1 MADITNKEKNSKPKV
16 PNNKNK
22 VPKKNV
28 KKKKHP
34 ILRFFKIF
42 FVTLLCLIIIG
53 SVATLGF
60 VLAMIKT
67 APPLDINGTI
77 LNLSQTSTLYDDTNQ
92 VMDNVLTTQKR
103 TVVPMSSI
111 PQNLSH
117 AFVSIEDERFYSHG
131 GIDPKRI
138 AGAFVHDVLNK
149 IHKQNSIQGASTI
162 TQELIK
168 QRMFLTDSLENRISL
183 KRKVQEAYLA
193 IQLEKY
199 LTKDQ
204 ILEAYMNTIYLGG
217 QANGVEAA
225 SQQYF
230 NTDVNNLNLIQCAFL
245 AGLVQSPSNY
255 YPFSGEASKNP
266 SLYLNRTKTVLST
279 MLENNYISDTDY
291 NNAINDLNAG
301 KLGLNHN
308 GNSSNSYYQYA
319 WFSSAAVAA
328 VKADLKVQ
336 YDYTDEQVDS
346 LLTNGGLKIYT
357 TMNRS
362 LEENAQNIIDNPKSY
377 PNGYGTASF
386 TIDKRGLKSPQAA
399 ATITDYRTGQVK
411 ALIGG
416 IGTQPP
422 SSYNR
427 AITGYLSPTGSS
439 IKPLSVYAPAIENK
453 IITAGTEFPDTALS
467 PDLQNKYG
475 SPGAPYNPKDDSG
488 GFSGETLPISTA
500 ITQSINVIAVKV
512 EDQLGLSAGASYAEK
527 FGVVVGNDKNN
538 MASIA
543 LGQFSGIVTGPKS
556 TGANTTIMASAYGT
570 FGDNGVL
577 VTPKLYTKVVDSKGT
592 VILDNSQ
599 PVLKRVIS
607 PDTAYIMYNMLKG
620 PVSSA
625 AGATGP
631 DAAKYTSIPVAGKTG
646 TSSYSKYLW
655 FCGLSPYYSASVW
668 IGNDSP
674 TTSLNGKNFNS
685 NTAANVWGLLMAA
698 ATKNLP
704 VTDLTAP
711 TDLANIDGQYYIQGT
726 EPTVETPAP
735 APVPTPAPDT
745 KPAVQTQTP
754 SNGSSN
760 GSGNGSSNGSSNGS
774 NSGSNSGSAN
784 GSNNGPANGSSNGSA
799 NGSSNGSDNG
809 SSNGSNKSTNGSGTN
824 K

>member
-1 MADITNKEKNSKPKV
+1 MADTTNKEKNSKTKV
-16 PNNKNK
+16 PTNKNK
-22 VPKKNV
+22 APKKNV

-103 TVVPMSSI
+103 TVVPMGSI

-138 AGAFVHDVLNK
+138 AGALVHDVLNK
-149 IHKQNSIQGASTI
+149 IHKQNSIEGASTI

-225 SQQYF
+225 SEQYF

-291 NNAINDLNAG
+291 NNAINDLNGG
-301 KLGLNHN
+301 KLKFTQN
-308 GNSSNSYYQYA
+308 GSSSNSYYQFP

-328 VKADLKVQ
+328 VKADLKAQ

-357 TMNRS
+357 TMNRN
-362 LEENAQNIIDNPKSY
+362 LENSA
-377 PNGYGTASF
+377 F
-386 TIDKRGLKSPQAA
+386 TIMNATNTSYEGDGKAIFGTDKRGLFTPQAA

-427 AITGYLSPTGSS
+427 ATNGYLSATGSS

-453 IITAGTEFPDTALS
+453 FITAGTEVQDSGLS
-467 PDLQNKYG
+467 PDLQYKYG
-475 SPGAPYNPKDDSG
+475 SPGNPYNPKDDTG
-488 GFSGETLPISTA
+488 GFSGINQTISTA

-512 EDQLGLSAGASYAEK
+512 EDKIGLSTGSSYATK
-527 FGVVVGNDKNN
+527 FGVIVGNDKNN
-538 MASIA
+538 MASMA
-543 LGQFSGIVTGPKS
+543 LGEFSGNSTKNISDS
-556 TGANTTIMASAYGT
+556 TGANTTIMSSAYGT

-577 VTPKLYTKVVDSKGT
+577 VAPKLYTKVVDSKGT

-625 AGATGP
+625 AGSTGP
-631 DAAKYTSIPVAGKTG
+631 NASKYTTMPVAGKTG
-646 TSSYSKYLW
+646 TSSMSDCLW
-655 FCGLSPYYSASVW
+655 FCGLSPYYSAAVW
-668 IGNDSP
+668 IGNDNP
-674 TTSLNGKNFNS
+674 NISLNGKHFSS

-711 TDLANIDGQYYIQGT
+711 NDLVNINGQYYIQGT
-726 EPTVETPAP
+726 EPTVETPPP
-735 APVPTPAPDT
+735 APTTDTTPAPDT

-754 SNGSSN
+754 SNSSSNGSSNSSSNSSSNGSSNGSINSSSNSSSNGSSN
-760 GSGNGSSNGSSNGS
+760 GSGNGFYN
-774 NSGSNSGSAN
+774 
-784 GSNNGPANGSSNGSA
+784 
-799 NGSSNGSDNG
+799 D
-809 SSNGSNKSTNGSGTN
+809 SNKSTNGSGTN